1 MKNGINDLHNH
12 LFAQL
17 ERLND
22 EELTEEELKK
32 EVQRSKAITGVSHA
46 IIASADL
53 ALRAQELAMEYGLE
67 TNVSNPLLGSSK
79 E

>member
-17 ERLND
+17 ERLSDEDLD
-22 EELTEEELKK
+22 EEALKR
-32 EVQRSKAITGVSHA
+32 EIDRSKAVTKVSHA

-53 ALRAQELAMEYGLE
+53 ALKAQEMALEYGIE
-67 TNVSNPLLGSSK
+67 TNVNNPLLGSSK

>member
-17 ERLND
+17 ERLNEEDMD
-22 EELTEEELKK
+22 EEEIQK
-32 EVQRSKAITGVSHA
+32 EVKRSKAITGVAHA